1 MWTRLYWVN
10 GPWPGKLAISA
21 RPRGGEW
28 LEDDLVSWQQEGI
41 KSVLSL
47 LTKEE
52 EQDLDLKREAEVTK
66 AQGMQFLSF
75 PIVDRNVPTSQSA
88 VVGVIEKIDENLS
101 AERNVVIHCRQ
112 GIGRSGLIA
121 ACLLILKGVDPS
133 AALDRLSV
141 ARGLPVPE
149 TDEQRR
155 WIERYAASLAG
166 TKS

>member
-52 EQDLDLKREAEVTK
+52 EQDLDLKREAAVTK
-66 AQGMQFLSF
+66 ARGMHFLSF

-101 AERNVVIHCRQ
+101 AERNVV
-112 GIGRSGLIA
+112 
-121 ACLLILKGVDPS
+121 D
-133 AALDRLSV
+133 
-141 ARGLPVPE
+141 
-149 TDEQRR
+149 
-155 WIERYAASLAG
+155 
-166 TKS
+166 

>member
-28 LEDDLVSWQQEGI
+28 LEDDLASWQQEGI

-88 VVGVIEKIDENLS
+88 LVGVIEKIDEDLS

-121 ACLLILKGVDPS
+121 ACLLILKGVDSS
-133 AALDRLSV
+133 AALDQLSV